1 MGKKYNE
8 KLKLVDADKKY
19 PLSEA
24 VAVVKQLAT
33 AKFDETV
40 NLAVRLG
47 IDVKQSD
54 QQVRGTVSLPHG
66 LGRKV
71 TVAVIT
77 SGTMLKDA
85 ESNGADHVGAEDLIE
100 KISGGFTDFDVLVAS
115 PDMMAK
121 VGKLGKVLGPKGL
134 MPAPKAGTVTAE
146 IGKAVK
152 EFKAGKIEFK
162 ADKFGIIH
170 LPIGK
175 LSFEEKKL
183 AENYAAIYDSLLRA
197 KPTTSKGV
205 YLKSI
210 VISPTMGPGVKVQ
223 VSEN

>member
-85 ESNGADHVGAEDLIE
+85 ESNCADHVGAEDLIE

-121 VGKLGKVLGPKGL
+121 VGSALKV
-134 MPAPKAGTVTAE
+134 
-146 IGKAVK
+146 
-152 EFKAGKIEFK
+152 
-162 ADKFGIIH
+162 
-170 LPIGK
+170 
-175 LSFEEKKL
+175 
-183 AENYAAIYDSLLRA
+183 
-197 KPTTSKGV
+197 
-205 YLKSI
+205 
-210 VISPTMGPGVKVQ
+210 
-223 VSEN
+223 